1 MTVTDTP
8 PQARLV
14 ELSTGY
20 IVTKALAVAAQ
31 LSIADRLAAGPRA
44 SDDLAAEA
52 NVHPRA
58 LYRVLRCLGAHGV
71 LSETEPGRFELTP
84 VGECLRD
91 DAPGSMR
98 AWAIMN
104 SEVTFGAFAD
114 ALHSVRT
121 EEPAFERVF
130 GVPLF
135 EFLGDRPEQR
145 EVFARAMGDF
155 NRAATLA
162 AARTYDWSG
171 VTRVVDVGGGSG
183 TLIADVL
190 ERHRDIGGV
199 LFDLPEVVA
208 EIPGN
213 GRLEVVGGDFFEA
226 VPAGG
231 DAYVLSWI
239 LHDWDDERALAILRN
254 CREAIVPNGRLLI
267 VETILPP
274 GDEPHFGKVLDVAML
289 VITGGRE
296 RTEAEYAGLLERAG
310 FRLNRVL
317 PTPTPMGVV
326 EAIAC

>member
-31 LSIADRLAAGPRA
+31 LNIADRLTAGPRT

-135 EFLGDRPEQR
+135 EFLGEHPQER

-171 VTRVVDVGGGSG
+171 LRRVVDVGGGSG
-183 TLIADVL
+183 TLIGDVL
-190 ERHRDIGGV
+190 ERHPEIGGV
-199 LFDLPEVVA
+199 LFDLPEVAARVA
-208 EIPGN
+208 GN
-213 GRLEVVGGDFFEA
+213 GRLDVVGGDFFSG

-254 CREAIVPNGRLLI
+254 CRAAIAENGRLLI

-296 RTEAEYAGLLERAG
+296 RTESEYAGLLERAG
-310 FRLNRVL
+310 FRLTRVL
-317 PTPTPMGVV
+317 PTPTPMSVV